1 MPEPDYQGYANT
13 VNTLLSPQTLAAN
26 VTSLNQVNQQNA
38 QTAAGAQIAAGNY
51 LGGAA
56 TLNKAGDLAGARTVN
71 GYGSNVAGA
80 TALANRNYPQAAQA
94 FGQGGDIANVQ
105 NAQSGQ
111 FQQGQIIGAYLQQ
124 AAPVLKA
131 AYAQNG
137 TPGLVHA
144 AGLVTQE
151 LTQSGLMTPDQASQW
166 VQQAGSDPEGTLSMV
181 DNFVQKQTYQSV
193 GPNSGVMLNAFGQP
207 TSTITGQAIN
217 SVTNTNGS
225 TSLAVT
231 APSITPV
238 GGTSQAQPAPSS
250 GQAAPAPAATPA
262 PATGAAP
269 AAAPASSDGVLAPPT
284 VGQSP
289 VNNPGNLRPVGSST
303 GFMNFATPQAGLI
316 ALSDDLAGKAKDGI
330 TTISA
335 LANKYAPPGE
345 NNTGAWMQTVAGA
358 IGVSDPNAKID
369 LSNPNTRAAVMAGIV
384 KAEGNPGTQL
394 SGAPLAGTAPAPNGS
409 PTTAPGTTISATGN
423 TNPSF
428 RDATPAENAA
438 HGGGIWQVDANGKFY
453 KVAGIGDID
462 NMSPA
467 DIAYNAKLIKLTGV
481 PGPAFGGSGSGSTRS
496 YGAGMQDALNQAQA
510 MARKQ
515 DIQDGVT
522 PSERLNRQTTYKA
535 ANTFYQQQYQTL
547 NQMQQYETATN
558 GDFQNVE
565 DALQKLGGQTQIKG
579 VNDLLNI
586 ARSQLNDTDYNKLQI
601 SLKDAQS
608 NYNKIV
614 LGSGTGAGSAP
625 GTAAEREDNEEL
637 FPANATPAV
646 MLGNIAQARLGMNNR
661 IGGIQKQLQMA
672 QDTMLAGVP
681 IPNGAI
687 SMLRAH
693 PELAPQFNQQ
703 YGAGTASDVL
713 GQ

>member
-1 MPEPDYQGYANT
+1 MPEPDYQGYANN
-13 VNTLLSPQTLAAN
+13 VNTLLAPSTIAAGA
-26 VTSLNQVNQQNA
+26 TSLNNLAAQNA
-38 QTAAGAQIAAGNY
+38 QVAAGAQIAAGNY

-80 TALANRNYPQAAQA
+80 SALANRNYPAAAQA
-94 FGQGGDIANVQ
+94 FGQGGDVAKVQ

-124 AAPVLKA
+124 AAPVLKQ

-137 TPGLVHA
+137 TPGLVHS

-151 LTQSGLMTPDQASQW
+151 LTQSGLMTPDQANQW
-166 VQQAGSDPEGTLSMV
+166 VQQAGSDPQGTLSMV

-207 TSTITGQAIN
+207 TSMIQGPTQT
-217 SVTNTNGS
+217 VLNTPSGAQNL
-225 TSLAVT
+225 TAV
-231 APSITPV
+231 PGSITPV
-238 GGTSQAQPAPSS
+238 GGAPQAQPAAAGGQPS
-250 GQAAPAPAATPA
+250 P
-262 PATGAAP
+262 AP
-269 AAAPASSDGVLAPPT
+269 AAAPAPASGAAPAAPSDGVLAPPT

-330 TTISA
+330 TTLSA

-345 NNTGAWMQTVAGA
+345 NNTGAWLQTVSGA
-358 IGVSDPNAKID
+358 VGVSDSNAKID

-394 SGAPLAGTAPAPNGS
+394 SGAPLAGPASAPAPGGASVLASTDNG
-409 PTTAPGTTISATGN
+409 PA
-423 TNPSF
+423 F

-438 HGGGIWQVDANGKFY
+438 HGGGLWQIDAKGQY
-453 KVAGIGDID
+453 HQIAGIGDID

-481 PGPAFGGSGSGSTRS
+481 PGPALGGSGSGSTRS
-496 YGAGMQDALNQAQA
+496 YGAGMQDALNKAQA
-510 MARKQ
+510 LARQQ

-535 ANTFYQQQYQTL
+535 ANTFYQQNYKTL
-547 NQMQQYETATN
+547 NEMQQYETATN

-565 DALQKLGGQTQIKG
+565 DALEKLGGQTQIKG
-579 VNDLLNI
+579 VNDLLNV
-586 ARSQLNDTDYNKLQI
+586 ARSQFNNVDYNKLQI

-614 LGSGTGAGSAP
+614 LGSGTGSGASPGSQS
-625 GTAAEREDNEEL
+625 EREDNEEL
-637 FPANATPAV
+637 FPDNATPGV
-646 MLGNIAQARLGMNNR
+646 MMGNIAQARLGMNNR